1 MNCWIEAHNANI
13 GGPHANLS
21 CNWHSVLRTS
31 HVHQPHLGEPA
42 ERWIT
47 HRQNDAVGK
56 LDAGCLWGQFQSR
69 LSMTILSCCPV
80 LWAADAI
87 QIASELLP
95 DILVMDLNMPGNA
108 FQAITQI
115 SSKQGSTKVVAF
127 TASPGIEHAVMA
139 LEAGASGYILK
150 GGTIEELVAGLRAV
164 HEGET
169 YLPQGFATKV
179 IVALR
184 NDSIRKIAAQAI
196 RLSVRE
202 DQIVRLLLKG
212 HTNKQIAK
220 VLSIS
225 DKTVKHYM
233 TILMQKLN
241 ARNRLEVVIQA
252 QKMDADGREI
262 PTLQ

>member
-1 MNCWIEAHNANI
+1 MPV
-13 GGPHANLS
+13 GPI
-21 CNWHSVLRTS
+21 SVAFVDD
-31 HVHQPHLGEPA
+31 H
-42 ERWIT
+42 
-47 HRQNDAVGK
+47 
-56 LDAGCLWGQFQSR
+56 
-69 LSMTILSCCPV
+69 PV
-80 LWAADAI
+80 LLSGLMGLFAATVGFDVVAKGATAADAI
-87 QIASELLP
+87 QIASEFLP

-115 SSKQGSTKVVAF
+115 TSKQGSTKVVAF

-184 NDSIRKIAAQAI
+184 NNSIRKMAAQAI

-202 DQIVRLLLKG
+202 DQIIRLLLKG

-252 QKMDADGREI
+252 QKMHAGREI

>member
-1 MNCWIEAHNANI
+1 MPV
-13 GGPHANLS
+13 GPI
-21 CNWHSVLRTS
+21 SVAFVDD
-31 HVHQPHLGEPA
+31 H
-42 ERWIT
+42 
-47 HRQNDAVGK
+47 
-56 LDAGCLWGQFQSR
+56 
-69 LSMTILSCCPV
+69 PV
-80 LWAADAI
+80 LLSGLMGLFAATVGFDVVAKGATAADAI
-87 QIASELLP
+87 QIASEFLP

-115 SSKQGSTKVVAF
+115 TSKQGSTKVVAF

-184 NDSIRKIAAQAI
+184 NNSIRKMAAQAI

-252 QKMDADGREI
+252 QKMHADGREI